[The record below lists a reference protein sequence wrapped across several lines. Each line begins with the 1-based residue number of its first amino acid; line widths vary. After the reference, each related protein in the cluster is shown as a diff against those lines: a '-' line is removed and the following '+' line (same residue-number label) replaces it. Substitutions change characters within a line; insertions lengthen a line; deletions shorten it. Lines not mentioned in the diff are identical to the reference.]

1 MMAGAQSLLDLLTIC
16 DSSVE
21 HEEMLLNVVAALT
34 NLTFYS
40 CQYIDLK
47 LSEGDSAESGVATAT
62 NTATHKFVARLDR
75 TLIAIAQRVA
85 DGLFHENSEIV
96 LETARVFGNL
106 TRRSSVV
113 QLLFRKR
120 IDEALL
126 LLLTHINTDVI
137 SAVAGVFVNIS
148 AYAEGRMLLLQRDD
162 PYFVPHVSGMLRK
175 LTMKDI
181 PIAIL
186 LSQILYNVI
195 TSADYEQA
203 VKANK
208 EHRVPPNLFGTLEE
222 WIELVEDA
230 VDQQQQQEEEGKH
243 PDGGGGSRPTTASS
257 RRKMQ
262 RDLQFNMQFIQVA
275 KALSEHI
282 ATMGSVSL

>member
-1 MMAGAQSLLDLLTIC
+1 M
-16 DSSVE
+16 
-21 HEEMLLNVVAALT
+21 
-34 NLTFYS
+34 
-40 CQYIDLK
+40 K
-47 LSEGDSAESGVATAT
+47 LSENDDAESGVATTT

-75 TLIAIAQRVA
+75 TLIAMAQRVA
-85 DGLFHENSEIV
+85 DGLFHENTEIV

-126 LLLTHINTDVI
+126 MLLTHINTDVI

-162 PYFVPHVSGMLRK
+162 PYFVPHVSSMLRK
-175 LTMKDI
+175 LTLKDI

-186 LSQILYNVI
+186 LTQILYNVI
-195 TSADYEQA
+195 TSTDYEQA
-203 VKANK
+203 VKTNK

-230 VDQQQQQEEEGKH
+230 VDQEPAEGKE
-243 PDGGGGSRPTTASS
+243 DISSTS
-257 RRKMQ
+257 RRKHQ
-262 RDLQFNMQFIQVA
+262 RDMQYNAQFIQVA

>member
-1 MMAGAQSLLDLLTIC
+1 
-16 DSSVE
+16 
-21 HEEMLLNVVAALT
+21 
-34 NLTFYS
+34 
-40 CQYIDLK
+40 
-47 LSEGDSAESGVATAT
+47 
-62 NTATHKFVARLDR
+62 
-75 TLIAIAQRVA
+75 
-85 DGLFHENSEIV
+85 
-96 LETARVFGNL
+96 
-106 TRRSSVV
+106 
-113 QLLFRKR
+113 
-120 IDEALL
+120 
-126 LLLTHINTDVI
+126 
-137 SAVAGVFVNIS
+137 
-148 AYAEGRMLLLQRDD
+148 MLLLQRDD

-243 PDGGGGSRPTTASS
+243 PDGGGGSRPATASS

>member
-1 MMAGAQSLLDLLTIC
+1 
-16 DSSVE
+16 
-21 HEEMLLNVVAALT
+21 
-34 NLTFYS
+34 
-40 CQYIDLK
+40 
-47 LSEGDSAESGVATAT
+47 
-62 NTATHKFVARLDR
+62 
-75 TLIAIAQRVA
+75 
-85 DGLFHENSEIV
+85 
-96 LETARVFGNL
+96 
-106 TRRSSVV
+106 
-113 QLLFRKR
+113 
-120 IDEALL
+120 
-126 LLLTHINTDVI
+126 
-137 SAVAGVFVNIS
+137 
-148 AYAEGRMLLLQRDD
+148 
-162 PYFVPHVSGMLRK
+162 MLRK

-208 EHRVPPNLFGTLEE
+208 EHRVPPNLFRTLEE

-230 VDQQQQQEEEGKH
+230 VDQLQQEEEGKH

-262 RDLQFNMQFIQVA
+262 RELQFNMQFIQVA